1 MQIDRLPK
9 AEIAKTKP
17 EERGEVE
24 MVIVDDL
31 KTKLW
36 GSPEIKMKNNGA
48 KTTKFVWHFTCASLA
63 LFSLCFRLTH
73 IG

>member
-1 MQIDRLPK
+1 MDSGKKLQIDMQIDRLPK

-36 GSPEIKMKNNGA
+36 GSPKI
-48 KTTKFVWHFTCASLA
+48 
-63 LFSLCFRLTH
+63 
-73 IG
+73 